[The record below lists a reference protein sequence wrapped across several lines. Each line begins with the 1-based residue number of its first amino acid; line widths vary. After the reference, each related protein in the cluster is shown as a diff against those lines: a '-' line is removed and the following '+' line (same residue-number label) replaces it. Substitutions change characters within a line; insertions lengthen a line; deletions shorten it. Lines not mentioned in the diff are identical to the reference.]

1 MGVTTV
7 DKRVDFLGL
16 KLDNLDLDESVQR
29 IEKFI
34 EERRPR
40 QVFTP
45 NAALTVWSHQN
56 PYLKEVYLRTDL
68 ITADGIGVFMG
79 SRFLGRPVKAN
90 VPAVSMFFKFLPIA
104 LQKGYRMYFLG
115 ARPEVVVK
123 AVENVKKEYPGINI
137 VGYHHGHYP
146 ASDEPKV
153 MEDIISS
160 RPDIVFVAMSTPQKE
175 KFIDTYKEKLNVPV
189 MVGVGGTFDIA
200 AGVTKLAP
208 VWIRKGGLE
217 WLYRLIQ
224 EPRRLWR
231 RYAETHPAFVY
242 LLIKAFVTERLSI
255 FNKEASK

>member
-1 MGVTTV
+1 MGLTLT
-7 DKRVDFLGL
+7 KNRVDFLGL

-29 IEKFI
+29 IEDFI
-34 EERRPR
+34 QERRPR

-45 NAALTVWSHQN
+45 NAALTVWSHQD
-56 PYLKEVYLRTDL
+56 PYLKDVYSRTDL
-68 ITADGIGVFMG
+68 LTADGIGVFMG
-79 SRFLGRPVKAN
+79 SRILGRPVKAN

-104 LQKGYRMYFLG
+104 QKKGYRMYFLG
-115 ARPEVVVK
+115 AKPEVVVK
-123 AVENVKKEYPGINI
+123 AVENVRKEYPGINI

-146 ASDEPKV
+146 ATDVPKV
-153 MEDIISS
+153 MEDIISC

-175 KFIDTYKEKLNVPV
+175 KFIDTNKEKLNVPV

-208 VWIRKGGLE
+208 AWIRKGGLE

-231 RYAETHPAFVY
+231 RYAATHPAFVY
-242 LLIKAFVTERLSI
+242 LLIKAFFVERFSI
-255 FNKEASK
+255 SKEESK